1 MGYAVTYGLF
11 FTLRLSFVENKR
23 SIMETTK
30 ITQVEG
36 IHANALLNAVED
48 IISRNLS
55 TLQKP
60 EPGNNPEFFTR
71 AQVAELFGVSL
82 PTVHA
87 WTNAGILTAY
97 KIANKTRFKKE
108 EVFAACKPLARKKE
122 AAI

>member
-1 MGYAVTYGLF
+1 M
-11 FTLRLSFVENKR
+11 ENL
-23 SIMETTK
+23 TK

-36 IHANALLNAVED
+36 THVNALLNAVED
-48 IISRNLS
+48 IISRKIS

-60 EPGNNPEFFTR
+60 EQINNPEFITR
-71 AQVAELFGVSL
+71 VQVAELFGVSL

-97 KIANKTRFKKE
+97 KIANKTRFKKD
-108 EVFAACKPLARKKE
+108 EVLTACKPLARKKE